1 MNTHR
6 LLESISPAAHV
17 IQTAVKAL
25 IASKSSEESVWS
37 LTLKK
42 CIQIREHFAIV
53 LLPGESK
60 VVSDASQVTDPRQVA
75 SFAENG
81 KQFSV

>member
-6 LLESISPAAHV
+6 LLESILPAAHV

-25 IASKSSEESVWS
+25 VASESSEESVWS

-42 CIQIREHFAIV
+42 CIQIREHFAI
-53 LLPGESK
+53 PGESK